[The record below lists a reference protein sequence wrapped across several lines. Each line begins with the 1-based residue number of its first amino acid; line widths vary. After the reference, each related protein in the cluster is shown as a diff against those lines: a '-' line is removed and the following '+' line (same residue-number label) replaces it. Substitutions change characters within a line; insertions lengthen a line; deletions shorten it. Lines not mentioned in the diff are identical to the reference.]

1 MILYTFSLQTVK
13 LCCMVNFFYT
23 SPFEPPETF
32 KIKQIK
38 RAANKKSSGT
48 RIDIREC
55 DCSKNE
61 HV

>member
-1 MILYTFSLQTVK
+1 
-13 LCCMVNFFYT
+13 MVNFFYT

-38 RAANKKSSGT
+38 RAINKKSSGT
-48 RIDIREC
+48 GIDIREC
-55 DCSKNE
+55 NCSKNE